1 MDYNTAFAMTS
12 ELVAMEV
19 INRVF
24 ICIFEVSYMCVKN
37 VNFMA
42 YKFTLLDSNFCQIDH
57 VNSIVKAAWL
67 VTYCLS
73 DVAFG
78 SLANLGQVLIHMTI
92 HVLKYCVIS
101 LYSMVTDLGYSTLFF
116 FKYNYLKI
124 MRSHIEILP

>member
-1 MDYNTAFAMTS
+1 M
-12 ELVAMEV
+12 L
-19 INRVF
+19 
-24 ICIFEVSYMCVKN
+24 
-37 VNFMA
+37 
-42 YKFTLLDSNFCQIDH
+42 
-57 VNSIVKAAWL
+57 IVKAAWL

-73 DVAFG
+73 GVAFG
-78 SLANLGQVLIHMTI
+78 LLANLGQVLIHMTI